1 MFKNTGRHVRMPKE
15 ARWVGPV
22 FAYQAVRLALQARN
36 EMRAASEGQVM
47 R

>member
-22 FAYQAVRLALQARN
+22 FAYQAVRLALQARR
-36 EMRAASEGQVM
+36 EMESASSAQ
-47 R
+47 RS

>member
-1 MFKNTGRHVRMPKE
+1 MLKSRGRHTRMPKE
-15 ARWVGPV
+15 ARWVGPL

-36 EMRAASEGQVM
+36 EMRAASEG